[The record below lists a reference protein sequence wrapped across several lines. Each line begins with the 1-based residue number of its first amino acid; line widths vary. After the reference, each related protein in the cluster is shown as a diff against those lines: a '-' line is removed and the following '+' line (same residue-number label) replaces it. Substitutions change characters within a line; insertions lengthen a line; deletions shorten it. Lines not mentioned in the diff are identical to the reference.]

1 MCDGFTDTAGCCGAL
16 CGHQTV
22 AVRLV
27 QAAELSARYDWQIIR
42 IFYVAHKF
50 GRLAVSHSPSAAS
63 GLIDADRVRE
73 VSVPVVL
80 ASSMAYQ
87 SDAIQECATI
97 SYRRMA
103 RLTTVV
109 SVFVCS
115 LVRFWYARVLITVFG
130 YGFECLSSHIT

>member
-1 MCDGFTDTAGCCGAL
+1 MVSPILLAVVAL
-16 CGHQTV
+16 C
-22 AVRLV
+22 
-27 QAAELSARYDWQIIR
+27 AAIKLWRYAWYR
-42 IFYVAHKF
+42 PPNFPPGTSGKSYVYFYVAHKF
-50 GRLAVSHSPSAAS
+50 GRLAVSLSPSAAS